1 MPEKITDVA
10 VGVMLRPDGTVLLG
24 NRPAGKPWP
33 GWWELPGGKIEFGES
48 VIQALARELNEEL
61 GIRLTQATP
70 WVTYVHRYPTTTVRL
85 AFCRVT
91 GWEGEPRGLEGQ
103 SLRWVDL
110 RHAHETPQLLPAT
123 YPPLQW
129 LQLPD
134 TYLISSAGSPEGLAV
149 FLARLDH
156 ALESGLKLLQ
166 WREPGWPGGP
176 ESADLHAAL
185 HEACERCHAK
195 GARVLV
201 NSVHP
206 GGWCDEADGLHLRAA
221 DALVMQSRPELG
233 VGKLLGVSTHD
244 QADLDHARLLGVDF
258 ALLGPVLPTAS
269 HPGHPGIG
277 WDEFGRLNELAGM
290 PVYAIGGQ
298 SHATLA
304 HAQSLGGHG
313 IAGIRN
319 VFP

>member
-10 VGVMLRPDGTVLLG
+10 VGVILRPDGTVLLG

-61 GIRLTQATP
+61 GIRLTRATP

-103 SLRWVDL
+103 ALRWVDL

-123 YPPLQW
+123 YPPLRW

-134 TYLISSAGSPEGLAV
+134 TYLISSAGAPEGLAA

-156 ALESGLKLLQ
+156 ALENGLKLLQ

-176 ESADLHAAL
+176 ESADLHDAL
-185 HEACERCHAK
+185 LEACRRCHAK

-201 NSVHP
+201 NSAHP
-206 GGWCDEADGLHLRAA
+206 RAWSDDADGLHLRAA

-244 QADLDHARLLGVDF
+244 QAQLDHARLLAVDF
-258 ALLGPVLPTAS
+258 AVLGPVLPTAS

-277 WDEFGRLNELAGM
+277 WEEFGRLNQLAGV
-290 PVYAIGGQ
+290 PVYALGGQ
-298 SHATLA
+298 SHQTLA

-319 VFP
+319 VFS

>member
-61 GIRLTQATP
+61 GIRLTRATP

-258 ALLGPVLPTAS
+258 ALLGPVT
-269 HPGHPGIG
+269 I
-277 WDEFGRLNELAGM
+277 NC
-290 PVYAIGGQ
+290 
-298 SHATLA
+298 TLA
-304 HAQSLGGHG
+304 ARRLPN
-313 IAGIRN
+313 R
-319 VFP
+319 VT